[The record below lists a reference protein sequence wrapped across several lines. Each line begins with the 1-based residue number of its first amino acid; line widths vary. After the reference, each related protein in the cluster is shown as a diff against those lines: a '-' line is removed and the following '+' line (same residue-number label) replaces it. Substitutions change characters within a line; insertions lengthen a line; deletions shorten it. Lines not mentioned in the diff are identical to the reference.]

1 MNRVTRTPTV
11 WPTFVLTCWATC
23 PSAPR
28 PKRCHETVAAQL
40 GKSSLAAVHRCTGC
54 ARISRPPIDR
64 QQRSIT
70 NEGDHDGVCK
80 KACALRPARQPAR
93 FDAQAGML
101 MATDERQRRWRI
113 NPVVGNA
120 APRAPAPTRPAAQR
134 ALAQV
139 V

>member
-1 MNRVTRTPTV
+1 
-11 WPTFVLTCWATC
+11 
-23 PSAPR
+23 
-28 PKRCHETVAAQL
+28 
-40 GKSSLAAVHRCTGC
+40 
-54 ARISRPPIDR
+54 
-64 QQRSIT
+64 
-70 NEGDHDGVCK
+70 
-80 KACALRPARQPAR
+80 
-93 FDAQAGML
+93 ML